1 MTEPRLASK
10 LQISSLIR
18 LTELAGGFGAIL
30 HKGDPISGA
39 ILLIVRIRGAAPVLY
54 ERFPTVDGTTRWQ
67 HFPQKTVVSEADM
80 DARLKK
86 QANRD
91 PDLWVIE
98 LDVPDDERLAE
109 ILAVQG

>member
-39 ILLIVRIRGAAPVLY
+39 ILLIARVRGADPMLY
-54 ERFPTVDGTTRWQ
+54 ERFPTVNGTTQWQ
-67 HFPQKTVVSEADM
+67 HFPHKAVVSESDM
-80 DARLKK
+80 TARLKK
-86 QANRD
+86 QADRD

>member
-67 HFPQKTVVSEADM
+67 DFPQKGVVSESDM
-80 DARLKK
+80 NERLKK
-86 QANRD
+86 QPDRD
-91 PDLWVIE
+91 ADLWVIE
-98 LDVPDDERLAE
+98 LDVPDDERLAD
-109 ILAVQG
+109 ILAAQG